1 MVDVIIYSLI
11 LALVTQWLL
20 PMVLNTKNMDWML
33 SNRDNAPDVS
43 VMCSRAKRAA
53 TNFLES

>member
-33 SNRDNAPDVS
+33 SNRDNAADVS
-43 VMCSRAKRAA
+43 VM
-53 TNFLES
+53 